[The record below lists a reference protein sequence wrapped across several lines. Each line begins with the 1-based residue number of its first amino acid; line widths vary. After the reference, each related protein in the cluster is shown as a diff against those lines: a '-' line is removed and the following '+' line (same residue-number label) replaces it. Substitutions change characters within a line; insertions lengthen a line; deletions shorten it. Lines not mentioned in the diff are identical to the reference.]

1 MPNNSSTHLQDI
13 LSSSI
18 HTSMTAP
25 GVPGVKSIGPLES
38 TSTGHIWRK
47 TNRQLDRTSP
57 KRVLVDASKP
67 EYRAGPGIGYLS
79 GLRQRRDDLDLEE
92 GRPS

>member
-1 MPNNSSTHLQDI
+1 MPDTP
-13 LSSSI
+13 SSSI
-18 HTSMTAP
+18 HTIMVTPAAL
-25 GVPGVKSIGPLES
+25 GVKTIGRLDS
-38 TSTGHIWRK
+38 MRTCNIWRE
-47 TNRQLDRTSP
+47 TNLQLYRTSP